1 MRGKNIALIAI
12 LAGIIAVSYTVSAN
26 AETYTVEMNQNGF
39 SIDSLSINEGDSI
52 KFVNTHYVTN
62 INLEPHA
69 ISDPFAV
76 PYTIN
81 SYWILDDSTPSWT
94 YSFTGCESYVFHD
107 RFFDV
112 SPIVIDTCGVE
123 TSVEETTE
131 TQYIETSVNS
141 ETNADIQS
149 LTSELTTALEQV
161 GLLQNQVISLQD
173 NVVVLENEVSSLSDE
188 KSILVNDNNSLQTSL
203 ITVTEERDY
212 YQDKWEDWYAIALEQ
227 VRIMVEVLGISQ

>member
-1 MRGKNIALIAI
+1 MRGKNILLLSMVVLFSATTLTA
-12 LAGIIAVSYTVSAN
+12 TAN
-26 AETYTVEMNQNGF
+26 AETYTVEMDQNGF
-39 SIDSLSINEGDSI
+39 SVNSLSINDGDSV

-94 YSFTGCESYVFHD
+94 YTFTGCESYVFHD

-123 TSVEETTE
+123 TSVEENTE
-131 TQYIETSVNS
+131 TQYVETSVNS

-173 NVVVLENEVSSLSDE
+173 NVVVLENEVSSLSAD
-188 KSILVNDNNSLQTSL
+188 KSTLINENNNLQASLT
-203 ITVTEERDY
+203 TVTEERDY

>member
-1 MRGKNIALIAI
+1 MRGKNILLLSMVVLFSATTLTA
-12 LAGIIAVSYTVSAN
+12 TAN

-39 SIDSLSINEGDSI
+39 SVNSLSINDGDSI

-94 YSFTGCESYVFHD
+94 YTFTGCESYVFHD

-123 TSVEETTE
+123 TSVEEKTE
-131 TQYIETSVNS
+131 TQYVEICRLREENKMLKQI
-141 ETNADIQS
+141 IQ
-149 LTSELTTALEQV
+149 ELYSKMKDL
-161 GLLQNQVISLQD
+161 IS
-173 NVVVLENEVSSLSDE
+173 
-188 KSILVNDNNSLQTSL
+188 
-203 ITVTEERDY
+203 Y
-212 YQDKWEDWYAIALEQ
+212 
-227 VRIMVEVLGISQ
+227 